1 MDNGAGRERL
11 SLLGNG
17 PGPGFDLR
25 VVTIAGGATRPYR
38 APEWTDAL
46 VVVER
51 GEIELE
57 GLGGG
62 RTRFGRGDVLCLGAV
77 PLRALHN
84 PGPRPALLVA
94 VSRRTPATPP
104 SPPATR

>member
-1 MDNGAGRERL
+1 MDHGPGRERL
-11 SLLGNG
+11 SLLGHG
-17 PGPGFDLR
+17 PGPWFDLR

-46 VVVER
+46 VVVEC

-62 RTRFGRGDVLCLGAV
+62 RTRIGRGDVLCLGAV

-84 PGPRPALLVA
+84 PGRRPALLAA
-94 VSRRTPATPP
+94 VSRRRPATRP
-104 SPPATR
+104 SPPTTR